1 MAMWCTFV
9 SFGVRQCLH
18 SLINKDN
25 QPEVLSI
32 DAPDLVH
39 QLTKLLRAHV
49 IFIPTDASLCMCG
62 TDAEEMVVNKKAGC
76 DRGTV

>member
-1 MAMWCTFV
+1 MVHICLVWCAPVFT
-9 SFGVRQCLH
+9 QPQ
-18 SLINKDN
+18 NKDD

-39 QLTKLLRAHV
+39 QLTKPLRAHV

-62 TDAEEMVVNKKAGC
+62 IDAEEMVVNKKLVVVPLSQPA
-76 DRGTV
+76 V